1 MQLDLRYRLLAAHL
15 PPLGHGTFCAHK
27 TVKLIVGLGNPGSE
41 YHGTRHNIGFEVVD
55 EVARRWDV
63 MFQSAPAD
71 AFLAKSPGVPGEREA
86 AILVKPLTFM
96 NRSGLA
102 VGALQRYYR
111 VVLSDLLVVTE
122 DVNLPLGRLRAR
134 RQGSAGGHN
143 GLDSVIELLGS
154 EQFSRLRI
162 GVGRGDLRHPLAG
175 RVLSRFDSDER
186 PEMDEAVHRAA
197 EAVDLFVDS
206 GIESVMN
213 RFNRWETTE
222 ADTDETEEGK
232 DH

>member
-1 MQLDLRYRLLAAHL
+1 MLRR
-15 PPLGHGTFCAHK
+15 GTLIAHK

-41 YHGTRHNIGFEVVD
+41 YRGTRHNVGFEVVD
-55 EVARRWDV
+55 EVARRWSV
-63 MFQSAPAD
+63 PFQSAPAD
-71 AFLAKSPGVPGEREA
+71 AVLAKSRQVPGERDA

-111 VVLSDLLVVTE
+111 VALLDLLVVTE

-143 GLDSVIELLGS
+143 GLRSVIEWLGTG
-154 EQFSRLRI
+154 FPRI
-162 GVGRGDLRHPLAG
+162 RVGVGRGDPRHRLAG
-175 RVLSRFDSDER
+175 RVLSRFDPDER
-186 PEMDEAVHRAA
+186 PAIDDAVSSAA
-197 EAVDLFVDS
+197 AAVDLFVEY

-213 RFNRWETTE
+213 RFNRQETTE
-222 ADTDETEEGK
+222 AATDDPGERSDG
-232 DH
+232 